1 MPSLRALAES
11 TGETAH
17 LSQLVAGPLQTLAS
31 AYSARHGMQVMM
43 EDADF
48 LPFHATASGMAVMA
62 FLPEP
67 VREAI
72 LAAALY
78 NLTRTTQ
85 TNPETLRAQLP
96 GICATGFSETDS
108 TKHQVIAANGSS
120 IAEAIAAEDENIAM
134 QAMGRGAATLCARLQ
149 RKGAFDRVIMLGGSM
164 GTNLAQLLCPR
175 WPDPRLSRQYHKIRG
190 EAARTKFLSLKKGY
204 HGTHM
209 GGASVNGNANYR
221 SAYELLLPGCFHVPA
236 PYTYRNPFN
245 ESDPAKLAQLCLQ
258 ALEDEIAFQ
267 GAGTIAAFIMEPI
280 LGAGGVILPR
290 SGFMPGVEAICS
302 KNGVLL
308 IADEVITAFGRTGA
322 WTGSRLWGVKPDFT

>member
-96 GICATGFSETDS
+96 GICATGFSESDS
-108 TKHQVIAANGSS
+108 TKHQVIAASGSS

-134 QAMGRGAATLCARLQ
+134 QAMGRGAATLCARQQ
-149 RKGAFDRVIMLGGSM
+149 REGAFDRVIVLGGSM
-164 GTNLAQLLCPR
+164 GTDLAQLLCNR
-175 WPDPRLSRQYHKIRG
+175 WPDPRLFHLWRQRQ
-190 EAARTKFLSLKKGY
+190 R
-204 HGTHM
+204 
-209 GGASVNGNANYR
+209 R
-221 SAYELLLPGCFHVPA
+221 DRPA
-236 PYTYRNPFN
+236 LIAPV
-245 ESDPAKLAQLCLQ
+245 SQDPR
-258 ALEDEIAFQ
+258 
-267 GAGTIAAFIMEPI
+267 
-280 LGAGGVILPR
+280 R
-290 SGFMPGVEAICS
+290 SGAHQISQLEKGLSRHPH
-302 KNGVLL
+302 
-308 IADEVITAFGRTGA
+308 GR
-322 WTGSRLWGVKPDFT
+322 RLGQRQRQLPHRL

>member
-149 RKGAFDRVIMLGGSM
+149 REGAFDGVIVLGGSM
-164 GTNLAQLLCPR
+164 VTDLALDIC
-175 WPDPRLSRQYHKIRG
+175 
-190 EAARTKFLSLKKGY
+190 AA
-204 HGTHM
+204 
-209 GGASVNGNANYR
+209 
-221 SAYELLLPGCFHVPA
+221 LPLGVPKYVA
-236 PYTYRNPFN
+236 
-245 ESDPAKLAQLCLQ
+245 
-258 ALEDEIAFQ
+258 
-267 GAGTIAAFIMEPI
+267 
-280 LGAGGVILPR
+280 
-290 SGFMPGVEAICS
+290 
-302 KNGVLL
+302 
-308 IADEVITAFGRTGA
+308 
-322 WTGSRLWGVKPDFT
+322 